1 MLEIKDLLFDLAFF
15 LRKRYRERLRQA
27 FLENVQ
33 LKFGVVA
40 AYSTILVGAKSRP
53 EIIWNH

>member
-1 MLEIKDLLFDLAFF
+1 MLQIKNLLLDLVFF

-33 LKFGVVA
+33 VKFGVVA
-40 AYSTILVGAKSRP
+40 AYSTILVGTKSRP
-53 EIIWNH
+53 EIIWNY

>member
-1 MLEIKDLLFDLAFF
+1 MLQIKNLLLDLVFF

-27 FLENVQ
+27 LLENVQ
-33 LKFGVVA
+33 LKFRVVA
-40 AYSTILVGAKSRP
+40 AYSTILVGTKSRL